1 MMSCPSNTP
10 SANAKIEP
18 GQYGF
23 RTSYP
28 PLQKT
33 GLNLSPK
40 TEWQITTPKNTYV
53 QSCYYEGELNTYPD
67 REGIETFCCAKNLS
81 SSELNTYPDREGIET
96 SSTSI

>member
-18 GQYGF
+18 EQYGF

-33 GLNLSPK
+33 GLNSPPK

-53 QSCYYEGELNTYPD
+53 QSCYHG
-67 REGIETFCCAKNLS
+67 GG
-81 SSELNTYPDREGIET
+81 LNTYPDREGIET
-96 SSTSI
+96 SGVGTVRSDL

>member
-23 RTSYP
+23 RTGYP

-33 GLNLSPK
+33 GLNLSSK
-40 TEWQITTPKNTYV
+40 TEWQIITPKNTYV
-53 QSCYYEGELNTYPD
+53 QSCYYKGELNTYPD
-67 REGIETFCCAKNLS
+67 REGIETGSYRAVQRGESVEYL
-81 SSELNTYPDREGIET
+81 PRPRGD
-96 SSTSI
+96 

>member
-33 GLNLSPK
+33 GLNLSSK
-40 TEWQITTPKNTYV
+40 TEWQIITPKNTYV

-67 REGIETFCCAKNLS
+67 REGIET
-81 SSELNTYPDREGIET
+81 ET
-96 SSTSI
+96 FEDVRCDFEVEYLPRPRGD

>member
-1 MMSCPSNTP
+1 MSCPSNTP

-33 GLNLSPK
+33 GLNLSSK
-40 TEWQITTPKNTYV
+40 TEWQIITPKNTYV

-67 REGIETFCCAKNLS
+67 REGIETYSTRSFLS
-81 SSELNTYPDREGIET
+81 HSLVEYLPRPRGD
-96 SSTSI
+96 